1 MAHGM
6 PHVKNLGCMLGV
18 QFPAFQNITV
28 PKDENE
34 SSKMQELHTS
44 DTTPH
49 PTVRKSA
56 ATLL

>member
-1 MAHGM
+1 
-6 PHVKNLGCMLGV
+6 MLGV